1 MKPDSLTLRT
11 WAARTGFAVGRLL
24 PIRARVVLASQRTS
38 RIGGNLAYIERELR
52 RRTPTIR
59 TDVLAYRIAG
69 GRRGRV
75 RALLD
80 QVRAGFA
87 LATARVVVVDD
98 YFFPM
103 YVITPRPGT
112 IRVQTWHAA
121 GAFKKIGYSVLDKS
135 FGADEDLVSRV
146 NIHSNYD
153 VCLMPSG
160 KATVHYMDAFR
171 QPLERFTAELGYP
184 RTDLFFDVEHR
195 ARATSAIRER
205 YRLPADRKVL
215 LYAPTFRGD
224 TVGAARYDDLLD
236 LAVLRDALRVSG

>member
-87 LATARVVVVDD
+87 LAAARVMLVDD

-112 IRVQTWHAA
+112 T
-121 GAFKKIGYSVLDKS
+121 G
-135 FGADEDLVSRV
+135 SRPGTRPG
-146 NIHSNYD
+146 
-153 VCLMPSG
+153 PSRSS
-160 KATVHYMDAFR
+160 ATASSTR
-171 QPLERFTAELGYP
+171 P
-184 RTDLFFDVEHR
+184 
-195 ARATSAIRER
+195 S
-205 YRLPADRKVL
+205 
-215 LYAPTFRGD
+215 APT
-224 TVGAARYDDLLD
+224 TW
-236 LAVLRDALRVSG
+236 